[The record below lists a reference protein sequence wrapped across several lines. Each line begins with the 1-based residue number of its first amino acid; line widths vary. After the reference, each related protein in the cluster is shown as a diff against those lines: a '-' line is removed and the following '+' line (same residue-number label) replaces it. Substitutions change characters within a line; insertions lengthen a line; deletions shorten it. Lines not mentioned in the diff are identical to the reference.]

1 MAGISVPV
9 EIEHLQIA
17 ANGIRF
23 HVAAAGPREA
33 PPILFLHGF
42 PEGWMSWRGVMEALS
57 EYRVYAPDL
66 RGYPG
71 TESTRDGYDVFTLTD
86 DIRALI
92 EALGLAQPALV
103 SHDWGG
109 ALGWIFAHRYS
120 NLIRKLV
127 VVNCTHPKTPTRAV
141 LQVEDFQTFRSSY
154 VLFLLIPRIPE
165 LVFTTSVG
173 RKLLEFCCTTLEGHR
188 GERNAT
194 LLRELLSHFRKP
206 DDMRGPINYY
216 RQLVLS
222 QLLPKRRAR
231 LEALYLHP
239 ITAPATLVWGQKD
252 WVLSEAVARRSY
264 QDAGCP
270 IDFRPLQDV
279 GHFVELE
286 SPLRLAAEI
295 RRALEA

>member
-127 VVNCTHPKTPTRAV
+127 VVNCTHPKTLTRAV

-188 GERNAT
+188 DKRNAT
-194 LLRELLSHFRKP
+194 LLREILSHFRKP
-206 DDMRGPINYY
+206 NDMRGPINYY

-231 LEALYLHP
+231 LEALEIGPTDPRHFRFSAAQ
-239 ITAPATLVWGQKD
+239 IGELVGVEAGRDLRADRPRTGGGWSSGGD
-252 WVLSEAVARRSY
+252 GGGHELSS
-264 QDAGCP
+264 
-270 IDFRPLQDV
+270 
-279 GHFVELE
+279 
-286 SPLRLAAEI
+286 
-295 RRALEA
+295 